1 MSLINVLNED
11 IKKAMKAKDK
21 PTLAVLRMLKSAIQN
36 EQINKGQPLTADEE
50 LTVLARE
57 MKQRKDSLE
66 SFTQAGRDD
75 LVEQVKAEIVVVET
89 YMPKQLT
96 ETELNTILSEVI
108 QQVGATSMKDFGKVM
123 GAAMP
128 RVKGKA
134 DGTQVQSLVKQLLKT
149 T

>member
-1 MSLINVLNED
+1 
-11 IKKAMKAKDK
+11 
-21 PTLAVLRMLKSAIQN
+21 MLFRS
-36 EQINKGQPLTADEE
+36 
-50 LTVLARE
+50 
-57 MKQRKDSLE
+57 DSLE